1 MTSFTRMHWTGV
13 EPISL
18 PSAPV
23 PAQALAGTPPHSCL
37 DLEALRRE
45 RVHARWIANL
55 KWACVGSGVSWVG
68 FILLS
73 L

>member
-13 EPISL
+13 EPISIPSPIL
-18 PSAPV
+18 AAQAAVGTSAP
-23 PAQALAGTPPHSCL
+23 SCL
-37 DLEALRRE
+37 DFEALRRE
-45 RVHARWIANL
+45 RIHARRIANL
-55 KWACVGSGVSWVG
+55 KWACVGSGVSWLG